1 VRQQPVDFNVNDSFA
16 DLEALV
22 RRLLSGATV
31 LAEDTTVDLSRCHY
45 LGPTGVVALTLL
57 RRDAARRGITL
68 QIVPP
73 EIPQL
78 HAYCGYSGL
87 LREFGIGEPP
97 QPHPDNASTPVCS
110 FALLP
115 QAEIEQVLRIAERE
129 IPFSQTAR
137 QHLTLALSEVAQNVL
152 DHAMSGLGG
161 IMSARAFKG
170 QREVRFAVADGG
182 VGFFHTLSRR
192 MNVADEGHAI
202 RRALEEGVTS
212 RSSSHNMGWGL
223 SHLQAI
229 VKRTGGQMMIYS
241 RTGAG
246 TSGPTND
253 RFLARRVEFPGT
265 IVFVRLPA
273 VAAEWDDSDHDGD
286 VWG

>member
-1 VRQQPVDFNVNDSFA
+1 M
-16 DLEALV
+16 EALV
-22 RRLLSGATV
+22 RRVLGGSPV
-31 LAEDTTVDLSRCHY
+31 LAEDTTVDISQCHY
-45 LGPTGVVALTLL
+45 LGPTAVVALTLL
-57 RRDAARRGITL
+57 RREAARRGVSL

-73 EIPQL
+73 QIPKL
-78 HAYCGYSGL
+78 LAYCGYSGL

-97 QPHPDNASTPVCS
+97 QPHPDNASTPVCA
-110 FALLP
+110 FELLP
-115 QAEIEQVLRIAERE
+115 QAEIEQVLRIAARE
-129 IPFSQTAR
+129 IPFSETAR
-137 QHLTLALSEVAQNVL
+137 QHLTLALSEVSQNVL
-152 DHAMSGLGG
+152 DHAVSGLGG

-170 QREVRFAVADGG
+170 EHEVRFAVADGG
-182 VGFFHTLSRR
+182 GGFFQTLSRR
-192 MNVADEGHAI
+192 MKVADEGQAI
-202 RRALEEGVTS
+202 RKALEEGITS

-273 VAAEWDDSDHDGD
+273 VAAEWDDSDHGGD